1 MSVYVVNCYFVSCHL
16 QSHST
21 TKYLIAAVMAH
32 FVLILKSRKY
42 QIFYQNESSG
52 LVAIH
57 NTHPALLHYREKE
70 SAYLS
75 PNLSGA
81 TSGNLAGSSSLD
93 RQITSSLSLISV
105 VVMFDAVLWNCESVT
120 IFLNFLLVILTIHC
134 EHFCVKKWPFKIF
147 SKVAKY
153 NFWHFLP
160 LLPVI

>member
-1 MSVYVVNCYFVSCHL
+1 MPSTIPQYHKILNSS
-16 QSHST
+16 SHGPFCFDFEKQKIPNFLS
-21 TKYLIAAVMAH
+21 KWIVW
-32 FVLILKSRKY
+32 
-42 QIFYQNESSG
+42 SG

-160 LLPVI
+160 LLPVIWEP

>member
-1 MSVYVVNCYFVSCHL
+1 MPSTIPQYHKILNSS
-16 QSHST
+16 SHGPFCFDFE
-21 TKYLIAAVMAH
+21 KQKIP
-32 FVLILKSRKY
+32 
-42 QIFYQNESSG
+42 IFWSKWIVWSG
-52 LVAIH
+52 LVLWLCTVHIQH
-57 NTHPALLHYREKE
+57 LLHYREKE
-70 SAYLS
+70 SAYLI

-81 TSGNLAGSSSLD
+81 TNGNLAGSSSLD

-160 LLPVI
+160 LLPVIWEP